1 MKLFKYLEFI
11 VETKEKI
18 TGLFKLS
25 RDIKYKLNILI
36 DNFNDPIANA
46 FLELDRSYQ
55 DMTYINVSHEDN
67 KILYIPMDKVKSFFD
82 DPSVKR
88 YSPSMSLNDLIRII
102 EVKPEPGKLYNF
114 YYDKKISFTEIYV
127 GRFIKKLFI
136 DTFTDSQ
143 VSVFV
148 ERWISTNT
156 NGEFKIWETDKIMD
170 AYSSGNYEEYMGS
183 SLDHSCMN
191 DDSSVNFYRVCPSVK
206 ILVLLNNDGDIKGR
220 ALLWETT
227 TGKKIMDRIYY
238 NTEADYQRFIKWSIE
253 NGYYTRSKAYG
264 SSTSFNFGG
273 KPEVITLKEK
283 VIFPNIEEYK
293 NEYFPYIDTFCYAK
307 DGFGTNY
314 EPTDPGKY
322 FKLQETDGTYEDLYN
337 IDPKQR
343 DMSENENW

>member
-1 MKLFKYLEFI
+1 
-11 VETKEKI
+11 
-18 TGLFKLS
+18 
-25 RDIKYKLNILI
+25 
-36 DNFNDPIANA
+36 
-46 FLELDRSYQ
+46 
-55 DMTYINVSHEDN
+55 
-67 KILYIPMDKVKSFFD
+67 
-82 DPSVKR
+82 
-88 YSPSMSLNDLIRII
+88 
-102 EVKPEPGKLYNF
+102 
-114 YYDKKISFTEIYV
+114 
-127 GRFIKKLFI
+127 
-136 DTFTDSQ
+136 
-143 VSVFV
+143 
-148 ERWISTNT
+148 
-156 NGEFKIWETDKIMD
+156 MD